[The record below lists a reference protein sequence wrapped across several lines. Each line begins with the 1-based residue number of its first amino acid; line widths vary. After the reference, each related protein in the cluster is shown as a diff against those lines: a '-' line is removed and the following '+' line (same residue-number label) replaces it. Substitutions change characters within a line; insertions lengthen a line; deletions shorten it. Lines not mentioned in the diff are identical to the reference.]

1 MSFAI
6 LRSSKKYFSVNFA
19 FSRSSWGTLP
29 LLKAAS
35 ACSYQCMNAF
45 PFTLVHQVYA
55 ASCADSSPA
64 ILLIGK
70 LGSNCLLTGASTFL
84 NSSSSAVSKG
94 MWTLPCRVA
103 CPWGAGV
110 LSGLPPLAVVPTW
123 GFAIGCLPLSLFP
136 STWVCPP
143 EGRPLCNPDRV
154 TCPQGGRIV
163 SALPLVALVPTW
175 GHAS

>member
-6 LRSSKKYFSVNFA
+6 LGSSKKYFSVNFA

-35 ACSYQCMNAF
+35 ACSYQCTNAF

-55 ASCADSSPA
+55 ALCTDSSPT

-70 LGSNCLLTGASTFL
+70 LGSNCLSTGASTFP
-84 NSSSSAVSKG
+84 NSLSSAVSKS

-103 CPWGAGV
+103 AHGV
-110 LSGLPPLAVVPTW
+110 LGYSAACRLWQWSPLGGLPSVAYRFPSSPLH
-123 GFAIGCLPLSLFP
+123 GFALLRAGPYATRTGSP
-136 STWVCPP
+136 AH
-143 EGRPLCNPDRV
+143 G
-154 TCPQGGRIV
+154 
-163 SALPLVALVPTW
+163 VA
-175 GHAS
+175 G